1 MSVLGPVKPYF
12 TYAAQMREPMPIIA
26 YFCKFYAV
34 QHGLKLADQAADKE
48 KGKAAKE
55 YLMNDLGDLE
65 AMKKAMGDTD
75 KEAQAVYVEN
85 FVMSVFAKTD
95 QEERTCETIT
105 KKNAVDFNRAG
116 HFINLL
122 SLCNNGEVAEEW

>member
-1 MSVLGPVKPYF
+1 
-12 TYAAQMREPMPIIA
+12 
-26 YFCKFYAV
+26 
-34 QHGLKLADQAADKE
+34 
-48 KGKAAKE
+48 
-55 YLMNDLGDLE
+55 
-65 AMKKAMGDTD
+65 MKKAMGDTD

-116 HFINLL
+116 HFI
-122 SLCNNGEVAEEW
+122 